1 MASTPSKAIDQATRH
16 ALHVERLKSH
26 DVNVL
31 REMLQD
37 IEDTLVARIAR
48 SKPESWTRGEMERRL
63 AAYRE
68 MIGQKYADNIIPELN
83 RQMSELALN
92 EARFE
97 IKNLDSVV
105 QNYQFSLPTE
115 NQIMTAIRANP
126 LNLGGRFEG
135 SLLGGL
141 IDDFEANQIRVMSNT
156 IRAGYAGGETT
167 TQILSRLQQEAF
179 PIAERDLESVVRTS
193 LQHAAGQSRQATYQ
207 ANSDVIKGYRIVAT
221 IDMSTSTECRARD
234 GQVLPLD
241 STDLPPWHHR
251 CRTTFTAVIDD
262 RFSFLEEGATRAAR
276 EPETGKIERIPAKK
290 TYYQWL
296 KEQDRPFVE
305 SVIGPKRAKLL
316 LDGNISA
323 QRFAEM
329 QLGKRFEPLTLAKMR
344 ELDPLV
350 FERAEVNP

>member
-16 ALHVERLKSH
+16 AIHVERLKSH

-37 IEDTLVARIAR
+37 IEDTLIARIAR

-68 MIGQKYADNIIPELN
+68 MIGQKYADDIIPELN
-83 RQMSELALN
+83 RQIGELALN

-141 IDDFEANQIRVMSNT
+141 IDDFEANQIRVMTNT

-167 TQILSRLQQEAF
+167 QQIISRLQQEAF
-179 PIAERDLESVVRTS
+179 PIAKRDLESVVRTS
-193 LQHAAGQSRQATYQ
+193 LQHAAGQAMQATYQ
-207 ANSDVIKGYRIVAT
+207 ANSDIIKGYRIVAT
-221 IDMSTSTECRARD
+221 LDGRTSFECRARD
-234 GQVLPLD
+234 GEVLPLD

-251 CRTTFTAVIDD
+251 CRTVFTAVLDD
-262 RFSFLEEGATRAAR
+262 RFSFLEDGATRAAR
-276 EPETGKIERIPAKK
+276 DPETGKIVREPAKK

-305 SVIGPKRAKLL
+305 SVIGAKRAKLL

>member
-68 MIGQKYADNIIPELN
+68 MIGQKYADDIIPELN
-83 RQMSELALN
+83 RQIGELALN
-92 EARFE
+92 EAQFE

-115 NQIMTAIRANP
+115 NQIMTAIRSNP
-126 LNLGGRFEG
+126 LQLGGRFKG

-141 IDDFEANQIRVMSNT
+141 IDDFEENQIRVMTNT

-167 TQILSRLQQEAF
+167 QQIISRLQQEAF
-179 PIAERDLESVVRTS
+179 PIAKRDLESVVRTS
-193 LQHAAGQSRQATYQ
+193 LQHSAGQARQATYQ
-207 ANSDVIKGYRIVAT
+207 ANSDIIKGYRIVAT
-221 IDMSTSTECRARD
+221 LDGRTCLLGHEKILMADGSQKRIDEIKK
-234 GQVLPLD
+234 GEFVLSGTLQKRLVCGTLKKANKKIVKVTLD
-241 STDLPPWHHR
+241 SGDSVYCTPDHLWLTKNGGWVEAQNLKGHELMEP
-251 CRTTFTAVIDD
+251 
-262 RFSFLEEGATRAAR
+262 GGQYAR
-276 EPETGKIERIPAKK
+276 K
-290 TYYQWL
+290 
-296 KEQDRPFVE
+296 
-305 SVIGPKRAKLL
+305 S
-316 LDGNISA
+316 
-323 QRFAEM
+323 
-329 QLGKRFEPLTLAKMR
+329 KMSNMR
-344 ELDPLV
+344 
-350 FERAEVNP
+350 